1 MTSLAEENKSASREE
16 ISVEISVKCSPDF
29 VVSSAFT
36 SGSSMSESSTL
47 SSTFSSSSF
56 ASASA
61 SALAISASPFTESAS
76 VFSASASASS
86 AFISSLLSIVRS
98 SFLFSASVSVSEF
111 SELLT
116 ASLSSLDSSPTVSEV
131 SASPAVSTVKSS
143 SFDASSTLASSCF
156 SSLPSAFASSVSLD
170 SASSFLLVLSSLS
183 TSASALLCSSA
194 LSFPVLSLTLKSF
207 AMSSADSVFSNPIF
221 TVLSYSINTGY
232 LKLSTLFPASNPTSS
247 AISAPEESSVNSYN
261 LTLYPSSAFA
271 FTLTAS
277 SAFAS
282 YTYVYPLSFV
292 LSDEIS
298 TSFLSYTSIYST
310 PSVFLSRRIRCSWSS
325 PSLSTTL
332 PPAVL
337 ILMNKNLVSSV
348 LPVLPSVDVDICV
361 TVPSSFTVI
370 SLAYAAY
377 EDSIGDAAVI
387 AAIATD
393 MILFFKLFIVSPPV
407 FIIFSL
413 PANKVTRTI
422 TGKSRFLRR
431 WHHYDV

>member
-1 MTSLAEENKSASREE
+1 MTSLAEENKSASSEE

-36 SGSSMSESSTL
+36 LGSSTSESSSL

-61 SALAISASPFTESAS
+61 SATSASPSTESAS
-76 VFSASASASS
+76 VFSASASISS
-86 AFISSLLSIVRS
+86 TFTSSLLSTVRS
-98 SFLFSASVSVSEF
+98 SFLFSASVSVSEL
-111 SELLT
+111 SESSTTL
-116 ASLSSLDSSPTVSEV
+116 LSSLTSSPTASEISV
-131 SASPAVSTVKSS
+131 SPAASTVKSS
-143 SFDASSTLASSCF
+143 LFDVLSTSVPSCF
-156 SSLPSAFASSVSLD
+156 SLRLSAFASSVSLD
-170 SASSFLLVLSSLS
+170 SASSFLSVLSSLS
-183 TSASALLCSSA
+183 TSASALLCPSA
-194 LSFPVLSLTLKSF
+194 LSFPASSLTLKSF

-247 AISAPEESSVNSYN
+247 AISVPEESSVSSYS

-292 LSDEIS
+292 LSDETS

-337 ILMNKNLVSSV
+337 SLMNKNLVSSA
-348 LPVLPSVDVDICV
+348 LLVLPSVEVDICV

-377 EDSIGDAAVI
+377 EDNIGDAAVI

-393 MILFFKLFIVSPPV
+393 MILFFKLFIVSPPI

-422 TGKSRFLRR
+422 TGKTRFLR
-431 WHHYDV
+431 H